1 MKKKLKWKIILIVA
15 LIALSL
21 WAAYPL
27 NEKIKLGLD
36 LQGGVHLLLQ
46 VDTQKA
52 MDNEV
57 ARVMRYAERTLDEKK
72 ITVSEI
78 KIDKERNITLKL
90 ANKDDLESAKRLI
103 SKDFTELKLS
113 SESGNQLIYGFD
125 SKVANNYMN
134 LTVQQAIE
142 VLRNRVDKFGVSEP
156 VIQAQ
161 GKDRIVIQLPGLD
174 DPERAKKVIQTGGV
188 LEFKIVKGEGVSPE
202 DILKKYNNN
211 LPEDLEILPYEMKQ
225 QEGGGIKGYLLL
237 SKEAPITGKY
247 LKDARVGQ
255 DENGMPSVNFEFG
268 GEGANIFGRVTQ
280 ENIGKQ
286 LAIVLDGK
294 VQSAPV
300 IRSKITDRGQITGN
314 FSYEEAKDLV
324 VILRAG
330 ALPAEITYLE
340 ERTVG
345 PSLGADSIRAG
356 VLASIIGFMAIV
368 VFMVVY
374 YKWSGFV
381 ADFALLLNGILL
393 VGAMAYFEFTLT
405 LPGIAGIALTLGMA
419 VDANVL
425 IYERIR
431 EELRLGRTV
440 KSAIQMG
447 FQRALSTIVDSNV
460 TTLIAGVVLFQF
472 GTGPI
477 KGFAVTLSIGLLI
490 SMFTAVFVSRVIF
503 DLRLSSKKMTKLSI

>member
-1 MKKKLKWKIILIVA
+1 MKKDLQWKVVLIIV

-21 WAAYPL
+21 WSAYPL
-27 NEKIKLGLD
+27 KDKIKLGLD

-46 VDTQKA
+46 VDTKKA
-52 MDNEV
+52 LDNEV
-57 ARVMRYAERTLDEKK
+57 IRVKNILKRNLDEKK
-72 ITVSEI
+72 FPFSEI
-78 KIDKERNITLKL
+78 KIDENRNIILKIQ
-90 ANKDDLESAKRLI
+90 NRNDVEGVKKLI
-103 SKDFTELKLS
+103 SKDFRELKFS
-113 SESGNQLIYGFD
+113 SEKEAELIYSFD
-125 SKVANNYMN
+125 QGTANNYMN

-142 VLRNRVDKFGVSEP
+142 IIRNRVDKFGVSEP

-174 DPERAKKVIQTGGV
+174 DPERAKKIIQTGGV
-188 LEFKIVKGEGVSPE
+188 LEFKIVKGEGPSPE
-202 DILKKYNNN
+202 DILKKFNNQ
-211 LPEDLEILPYEMKQ
+211 LPDDLEILPNYLRE
-225 QEGGGIKGYLLL
+225 QEGGGIKGYLVVT
-237 SKEAPITGKY
+237 KEAQVSGRY

-255 DENGMPSVNFEFG
+255 DENGMPSVSFEFD
-268 GEGANIFGRVTQ
+268 GEGANTFGRVTE

-286 LAIVLDGK
+286 LAIVLDK
-294 VQSAPV
+294 KIQSAPV
-300 IRSKITDRGQITGN
+300 IRSKISDRGQITGN

-356 VLASIIGFMAIV
+356 VTASILGFMAIV
-368 VFMVVY
+368 VFMVIY

-381 ADFALLLNGILL
+381 ANFALLLNGILL
-393 VGAMAYFEFTLT
+393 LGAMSYFKFTLT

-431 EELRLGRTV
+431 EEMRLGRTI
-440 KSAIQMG
+440 KSAVQMG
-447 FQRALSTIVDSNV
+447 FSRAFATILDSNV

-472 GTGPI
+472 GTGSV
-477 KGFAVTLSIGLLI
+477 KGFAVTLSIGLII

-503 DLRLSSKKMTKLSI
+503 DLRLASRKIKKLSI